1 MRRVGRE
8 NGTMVAIRWR
18 VEEDSY
24 WELVKKREKNVR
36 AGSTKGDLVAS
47 WAIARQE
54 EDLEISKDE
63 ICSSLLVES
72 GKWFRGWPFLSV
84 EN

>member
-1 MRRVGRE
+1 
-8 NGTMVAIRWR
+8 MVAIRWR
-18 VEEDSY
+18 VEED
-24 WELVKKREKNVR
+24 WELLEKKTWKKMFARDR
-36 AGSTKGDLVAS
+36 RKGDLSTCWAS

-54 EDLEISKDE
+54 EGLEISKDE